1 MKEKEGKCAAR
12 FRKEEGRAFFITE
25 EAICFVF
32 KDRNSDK

>member
-25 EAICFVF
+25 EAFCSGVF
-32 KDRNSDK
+32 DKV